1 MVDFQQL
8 ADTEWLRLKII
19 RLKALRESPDFFLST
34 YEKERA
40 YDDKKW
46 QSEFGRGEWTVG
58 SIDGRD
64 VCLLGVTEA
73 GIPPNNHCLEYMW
86 VAPGY
91 RRQGI
96 GFELVI
102 GAMERLFRSG
112 TSLVH
117 LWVLDG
123 NNGAVSVYKSLR
135 FEFNGV
141 EQRLD
146 NYGKPGRTEQQMDL
160 VLTQEI
166 LDEARQ
172 HSYPAAA
179 PS

>member
-8 ADTEWLRLKII
+8 ADTEWLRLKLI
-19 RLKALRESPDFFLST
+19 RLKALLDSPDFFLST
-34 YEKERA
+34 YGKERE

-46 QSEFGRGEWTVG
+46 QSEFSRGEWTVG
-58 SIDGRD
+58 SVDGND

-73 GIPPNNHCLEYMW
+73 GIAPNNHCLEYMW
-86 VAPGY
+86 VDPGY
-91 RRQGI
+91 RHQGI

-102 GAMERLFRSG
+102 GAMERLYRSG
-112 TSLVH
+112 ISLVH

-123 NNGAVSVYKSLR
+123 NNRAVSVYKSLR
-135 FEFNGV
+135 FEFNGR
-141 EQRLD
+141 EQPLD
-146 NYGKPGRTEQQMDL
+146 AYDRPGRTEQQMDL

-172 HSYPAAA
+172 HRVSW
-179 PS
+179 